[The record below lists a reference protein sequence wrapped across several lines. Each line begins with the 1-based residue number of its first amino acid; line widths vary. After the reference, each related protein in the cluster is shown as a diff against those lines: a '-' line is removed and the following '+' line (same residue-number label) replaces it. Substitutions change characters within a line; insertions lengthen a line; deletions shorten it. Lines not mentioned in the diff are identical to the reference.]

1 MVRAWGGPLFWV
13 CSVPGGISLLTSP
26 PPFKQYKLFW
36 GTLLTTL
43 KRCPLKA
50 GTSSS
55 HSRKRRDKFLD
66 LFQAR
71 FRRKS
76 ALSTMRAKPNHFSR
90 VFAAATNLYLAPGI
104 NTVAKDAPT
113 NFTFLAVEH
122 SHRSALRHI

>member
-90 VFAAATNLYLAPGI
+90 VFATATCTWLLESTQWQKTLPQI
-104 NTVAKDAPT
+104 SHFWLSNTLIEVVCCAT
-113 NFTFLAVEH
+113 
-122 SHRSALRHI
+122 